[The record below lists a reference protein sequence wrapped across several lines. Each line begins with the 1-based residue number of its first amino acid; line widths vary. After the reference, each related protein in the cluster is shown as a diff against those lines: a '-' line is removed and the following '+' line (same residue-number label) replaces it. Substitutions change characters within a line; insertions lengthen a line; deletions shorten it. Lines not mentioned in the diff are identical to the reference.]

1 MPLGIPRG
9 AGARGR
15 PEGSLLIFPLLMAMA
30 FGMWL
35 WSGRTRRIDKIQ
47 TTSHDVIP

>member
-9 AGARGR
+9 AGARR

-35 WSGRTRRIDKIQ
+35 WWGCTRRIDKIQ
-47 TTSHDVIP
+47 TTSRDPIN